1 MLTPGGIFLLST
13 YNLDGPSVR
22 ERPWNMPGLN
32 WSDPR
37 RTLARIKY
45 RVVTLPK
52 GLRNYRRL
60 DQAYSGG
67 DDWQVHI
74 NGSHEFG
81 IVVHHITLTA
91 AIAELEAAG
100 FGEVQAWSGNDGAV
114 LKPGYFTRPVWYFHF
129 MCVKQ
134 G

>member
-1 MLTPGGIFLLST
+1 VKVKRTSTGLDVQPRSVVGCGLDGCPKACATTGAYPGG
-13 YNLDGPSVR
+13 DG
-22 ERPWNMPGLN
+22 
-32 WSDPR
+32 
-37 RTLARIKY
+37 
-45 RVVTLPK
+45 
-52 GLRNYRRL
+52 
-60 DQAYSGG
+60 
-67 DDWQVHI
+67 WQMHI

-81 IVVHHITLTA
+81 IVVGHITLTG

>member
-1 MLTPGGIFLLST
+1 
-13 YNLDGPSVR
+13 
-22 ERPWNMPGLN
+22 
-32 WSDPR
+32 
-37 RTLARIKY
+37 
-45 RVVTLPK
+45 
-52 GLRNYRRL
+52 
-60 DQAYSGG
+60 
-67 DDWQVHI
+67 
-74 NGSHEFG
+74 
-81 IVVHHITLTA
+81 VVHQITLTA